1 MKHIPESL
9 RSLQPTGD
17 EIHFKTMEVSMNI
30 KRIKKFTLVLMTVA
44 LIAWMPAC
52 DEFVS
57 ILSIGNTPQM
67 EGLSGEIPIGLLYPI
82 TGRLAPTGV
91 TMNHGFELAL
101 EEINSAQI
109 GGVRLKFITED
120 DRGTVEGAV
129 EAFNKLIHQDGVS
142 VIIGPTTSSAAREV
156 FPIAQENRV
165 VAFSPTSAASGLSD
179 IGDFIFR
186 VTLTSDAH
194 IPNSVRETQAKLGY
208 RQVAIIHDEID
219 LVSQSGAT
227 AFRKALTENG
237 VKILT
242 TETFQTG
249 ETDFLPQLT
258 RIMELNPDALFI
270 AALPLD
276 LPGIMIQARELGIPF
291 SVPFIVPELSIDD
304 VRTAGAAAEG
314 LLSSASWLST
324 ASTPKNRAFVQNYR
338 ATYGMEPNTWAAHS
352 YATVYILAAAIG
364 NAQSTDSEAIRDA
377 MADIKDLDTI
387 LGNFSFDS
395 VGDAVHDATILVVE
409 NGQFKVFE

>member
-1 MKHIPESL
+1 M
-9 RSLQPTGD
+9 
-17 EIHFKTMEVSMNI
+17 
-30 KRIKKFTLVLMTVA
+30 KFTSIREKLIRNIRKTTRVTFLLTIAILVA
-44 LIAWMPAC
+44 GIPAC

-67 EGLSGEIPIGLLYPI
+67 KGLSGEIPIGLLYPV

-91 TMNHGFELAL
+91 TMKHGFELAL
-101 EEINSAQI
+101 KEINSAQI
-109 GGVRLKFITED
+109 GGARLKFITED

-129 EAFNKLIHQDGVS
+129 EAFEKLIHQDGVS
-142 VIIGPTTSSAAREV
+142 VIIGPTTSSAAREA

-194 IPNSVRETQAKLGY
+194 IPNSVRVTQAKLGY
-208 RQVAIIHDEID
+208 RRVAIIHDKID
-219 LVSQSGAT
+219 LVSQSGAN
-227 AFRKALTENG
+227 AFREALTENG
-237 VKILT
+237 VEILT
-242 TETFQTG
+242 TATFQTG

-276 LPGIMIQARELGIPF
+276 IPGIMIQARELGIPF

-304 VRTAGAAAEG
+304 VQAAGASAEG

-338 ATYGMEPNTWAAHS
+338 AAYGVEPNTWAAHS
-352 YATVYILAAAIG
+352 YATVYILAAAIA
-364 NAQSTDSEAIRDA
+364 NAQSTDSEAIRGA

-387 LGNFSFDS
+387 LGKFSFDA